1 MTVMPIAQPMTAEE
15 FINLPVA
22 EHGRPWSLVEGEV
35 VVNEPTFLHM
45 TILFDLSFALR
56 RWTGEQ
62 AGRGTV
68 CLPIDV
74 ELDDRNVYAPD
85 VLWYA
90 QGRAPGRHA
99 KPPAPMPDLAVEVR
113 SPRTWR

>member
-1 MTVMPIAQPMTAEE
+1 MTVMPIAQVMTAEE

-22 EHGRPWSLVEGEV
+22 EHGRVWSLVEGEV

-56 RWTGEQ
+56 QWTGEQ

-74 ELDDRNVYAPD
+74 KHSSSSAIGSGTKARYRPPRRSTLV
-85 VLWYA
+85 W
-90 QGRAPGRHA
+90 APG
-99 KPPAPMPDLAVEVR
+99 
-113 SPRTWR
+113 